1 MLWLHDIILAPGSF
15 RLVPRL
21 PELQVHGPALG
32 IHLVSRGGACGQG
45 RFDGAGTEDPKD
57 LALDRLVDAE
67 AAKGEAPVGS
77 VIEGCAPAAVPRD
90 VPLGPRVGDMQAPA
104 TLPAPEQ
111 PREQTGSPSHRAAH
125 HQALHLRIVRHER
138 AIPLVSIPGNIGVVM
153 VTGQRDP
160 SLPRPPVAA

>member
-104 TLPAPEQ
+104 TLPAPHRSSPGSRLD
-111 PREQTGSPSHRAAH
+111 PRRTAPRTIRPFIC
-125 HQALHLRIVRHER
+125 ALFATSARFR
-138 AIPLVSIPGNIGVVM
+138 S
-153 VTGQRDP
+153 
-160 SLPRPPVAA
+160 